1 MVSDNRVVI
10 VFFSKDGNTRSG
22 AKRLNERLGGKI
34 IELREQKKGNF
45 LQALFKKGSKL
56 QGNPWGE
63 ITDATDVYLMQPIWA
78 SNAVPAMNTFLQN
91 ADFSGK
97 QVTIVTFQQF
107 SDLRNS
113 DKVHQDIAAMVK
125 QRNGQVI
132 GNFAFSGG
140 KMGHCAEE
148 KLIYDQIDSMV
159 LPAWCLIQNH

>member
-1 MVSDNRVVI
+1 MVSEDGAVI

-22 AKRLNERLGGKI
+22 AMRLNERLGGKI

-45 LQALFKKGSKL
+45 LQALFKKGTKL
-56 QGNPWGE
+56 QGNPWHE
-63 ITDATDVYLMQPIWA
+63 ITGATDIYLMQPIWA

-97 QVTIVTFQQF
+97 QVTIITFQQF
-107 SDLRNS
+107 ADLRNS
-113 DKVHQDIAAMVK
+113 DKVHQEIAAAVK

-132 GNFAFSGG
+132 GNYAFIGG
-140 KMGHCAEE
+140 KMSHCADE

-159 LPAWCLIQNH
+159 QPD

>member
-1 MVSDNRVVI
+1 MDSKNRVVI

-22 AKRLNERLGGKI
+22 AKRLNERLGGKV

-56 QGNPWGE
+56 QGNPWTE
-63 ITDATDVYLMQPIWA
+63 IAAATDVYLMQPIWA
-78 SNAVPAMNTFLQN
+78 SNAVPAMNAFLQH

-97 QVTIVTFQQF
+97 RVTIITFQQF

-113 DKVHQDIAAMVK
+113 DKVHQDIAAAVK
-125 QRNGQVI
+125 QRNGQVN
-132 GNFAFSGG
+132 GTYAFIGG

-148 KLIYDQIDSMV
+148 QMIYDQIDAIG
-159 LPAWCLIQNH
+159 LPD

>member
-1 MVSDNRVVI
+1 MDNKNRAVI

-34 IELREQKKGNF
+34 IELQEQKKGNF

-56 QGNPWGE
+56 QGNPWHQ

-78 SNAVPAMNTFLQN
+78 SNAVPAMNAFLQH

-97 QVTIVTFQQF
+97 RVTIITFQQF
-107 SDLRNS
+107 ADLRNS
-113 DKVHQDIAAMVK
+113 DKVHQEITAVVK

-132 GNFAFSGG
+132 ANYAFIGG

-148 KLIYDQIDSMV
+148 KLIYDQIDTIA
-159 LPAWCLIQNH
+159 LAD

>member
-1 MVSDNRVVI
+1 MESENLAVI

-34 IELREQKKGNF
+34 IELREKKKGNF

-56 QGNPWGE
+56 QGNPWNE
-63 ITDATDVYLMQPIWA
+63 IAGATYVYLMQPIWA
-78 SNAVPAMNTFLQN
+78 SNTVPAMNAFLQN

-97 QVTIVTFQQF
+97 LVTIITFQQF
-107 SDLRNS
+107 ADLKNS
-113 DKVHQDIAAMVK
+113 DKVHQDIAAAVK
-125 QRNGQVI
+125 QRKGQVI
-132 GNFAFSGG
+132 GTYAFIGG

-159 LPAWCLIQNH
+159 PQN